1 MFRAHK
7 FLFDGVGLSDDIFQQ
22 IEQLD
27 FNNADIAEV
36 KNTVNA
42 LVKVNW
48 SNIILSQPKEQQC
61 CAKFQQLLSTA
72 LEK

>member
-7 FLFDGVGLSDDIFQQ
+7 FLFDGVGLPDDVFQQ

-48 SNIILSQPKEQQC
+48 SNILLGQPKDQQC
-61 CAKFQQLLSTA
+61 CAKFQQLLSTS